1 MYDGT
6 DLTGGWLT
14 VASGGSHGAHVAADF
29 YEGGTVSRITQW
41 FLPLGRWYSKP
52 ACSKRLRFRCK
63 GRTQRFFLAPHVLG
77 YASITPPP
85 ACGIRSSASVQR
97 HCCDYLRQWP
107 LSTEGRD
114 AIVG

>member
-41 FLPLGRWYSKP
+41 FLPFGR
-52 ACSKRLRFRCK
+52 
-63 GRTQRFFLAPHVLG
+63 
-77 YASITPPP
+77 
-85 ACGIRSSASVQR
+85 
-97 HCCDYLRQWP
+97 
-107 LSTEGRD
+107 
-114 AIVG
+114 